1 MSKKRSAKWK
11 PLTPEVVANMPSLIR
26 EPKAKLKPCF
36 RASLQ
41 GDTLELLVY
50 EDIGENF
57 WTGGGVTAKSVK
69 QQLDDAGIYRRIA
82 VRINSPGGDAFEGS
96 AILSLLR
103 AQKKPVDVFIDGI
116 AASAA
121 SIIAMAGNTITMGR
135 TAMMM
140 VHNAWT
146 YCAGNAADL
155 RQCADVLDK
164 ISGAIGQ
171 AYVDKTGK
179 TWDQVKAIMD
189 AETWMNAEECVAEG
203 FATAIAAEDDEDDA
217 SMALARSFKSL
228 AKLKKVP
235 AALRPKADEEDES
248 LCGCDCDACMQG
260 DCENCDVEDC
270 DVEDCDHGAMENSN
284 LSQYE
289 ARLTL
294 LRV

>member
-1 MSKKRSAKWK
+1 MSKQRKVPQQPFLRTVSGASQAVK
-11 PLTPEVVANMPSLIR
+11 T
-26 EPKAKLKPCF
+26 PKAMRKPCF
-36 RASLQ
+36 CASLQ
-41 GDTLELLVY
+41 SDGTLELLVY
-50 EDIGENF
+50 EDIGESF

-69 QQLDDAGIYRRIA
+69 QQLDDAGAFSRIA

-96 AILSLLR
+96 AILSLLK
-103 AQKKPVDVFIDGI
+103 AQKKPVDVYVDGI

-146 YCAGNAADL
+146 FCAGNADEL

-164 ISGAIGQ
+164 ISTSIGQ

-179 TWDQVKAIMD
+179 TSEQIKAIMD
-189 AETWMNAEECVAEG
+189 AETWMSAQECVDEG
-203 FATAIAAEDDEDDA
+203 FATSVAADDEDDEA
-217 SMALARSFKSL
+217 AMALARSFKSL

-235 AALRPKADEEDES
+235 DALKPKAADT
-248 LCGCDCDACMQG
+248 CACDCAACMQG
-260 DCENCDVEDC
+260 DCANCDVEEC
-270 DVEDCDHGAMENSN
+270 DDENCVHEDDDDVDASN

-289 ARLTL
+289 ARLKV